1 RLVRSALV
9 RGCSSM
15 LAARRL
21 AVCLGVAALFTL
33 SATGGAAVPA
43 NSVGGL
49 RERANTLA
57 AQERAATLDLYAL
70 EAQLAQ
76 ARSRLTK
83 LSAQRE
89 KAEAQLRSLRIQLD
103 VAWQSAFVAEE
114 RLAGRIR
121 QLYQSGTTVNPVA
134 VLLGAQSLDEAISGL
149 EGLRSVA
156 SGDRDIVLELRRARA
171 ELTAAKR
178 RIAARAAELA
188 TAEDAAAATAARLDA
203 ARTERRAYIAQL
215 TRERGFNAR
224 RIARVQRVARTAGRQ
239 STAIPLVAPTAA
251 VEAPAAPVVTA
262 TVTGER
268 TLTVAATGYS
278 IHGQTATGLPTGWGV
293 VAVDPSVIPLG
304 TRLTIPGYGQGVAAD
319 TGGAV
324 RGATIDLWFPT
335 TSDALA
341 WGRRTVT
348 ITLH

>member
-1 RLVRSALV
+1 
-9 RGCSSM
+9 M

-21 AVCLGVAALFTL
+21 ALCLGAASLFTL
-33 SATGGAAVPA
+33 SATGGAAGPA
-43 NSVGGL
+43 NSVAGL

-57 AQERAATLDLYAL
+57 ARERAATLDLYAI
-70 EAQLAQ
+70 ESQLVQ
-76 ARSRLTK
+76 ARSRLAQ

-89 KAEAQLRSLRIQLD
+89 AAETELRSLRIQLD

-114 RLAGRIR
+114 RLASRIR
-121 QLYQSGTTVNPVA
+121 QLYQSGGAVDPVA

-156 SGDRDIVLELRRARA
+156 SGDRDIVLELRRARVQ
-171 ELTAAKR
+171 LTAAKR
-178 RIAARAAELA
+178 RIAARAAQLA
-188 TAEDAAAATAARLDA
+188 AAEDAAAATAVRLET

-215 TRERGFNAR
+215 ARERGFNAR
-224 RIARVQRVARTAGRQ
+224 RIARVQRIARTAGRH
-239 STAIPLVAPTAA
+239 STAVPVVAPTPA
-251 VEAPAAPVVTA
+251 VETPASPFVTSPA
-262 TVTGER
+262 TGER
-268 TLTVAATGYS
+268 MLTVVATGYS

-304 TRLTIPGYGQGVAAD
+304 TRLTIPGYGEGVAAD

-335 TSDALA
+335 TADALG

-348 ITLH
+348 IMVH

>member
-1 RLVRSALV
+1 
-9 RGCSSM
+9 M
-15 LAARRL
+15 LATRRL
-21 AVCLGVAALFTL
+21 SVCLGVALFAL
-33 SATGGAAVPA
+33 SATGGAAAPA
-43 NSVGGL
+43 NSVAGP

-57 AQERAATLDLYAL
+57 ARERAATLDLYAL

-76 ARSRLTK
+76 ARSRLAR

-89 KAEAQLRSLRIQLD
+89 AAEAELRSLRIQLD

-114 RLAGRIR
+114 RLAARIR
-121 QLYQSGTTVNPVA
+121 QLYQSGGSVDPVA

-156 SGDRDIVLELRRARA
+156 SGDRDIVRELRRARV

-178 RIAARAAELA
+178 RIATRAAALA
-188 TAEDAAAATAARLDA
+188 AAEDAAAATATRLEA
-203 ARTERRAYIAQL
+203 ARSERRAYLAQL
-215 TRERGFNAR
+215 ARERGFTAR
-224 RIARVQRVARTAGRQ
+224 RVARVQRVARTAGHR
-239 STAIPLVAPTAA
+239 SAALPVVAPTAA
-251 VEAPAAPVVTA
+251 VETAPAPVVTE
-262 TVTGER
+262 TSTGER
-268 TLTVAATGYS
+268 TLTVVATGYS
-278 IHGQTATGLPTGWGV
+278 IRGLTAAGLPTGWGV

-335 TSDALA
+335 TAEALA

>member
-1 RLVRSALV
+1 
-9 RGCSSM
+9 M

-21 AVCLGVAALFTL
+21 ALCLGAASLLTL

-43 NSVGGL
+43 NSVAGL

-57 AQERAATLDLYAL
+57 ARERAATLDLYSI
-70 EAQLAQ
+70 ESQLVQ
-76 ARSRLTK
+76 TRARLVQ

-89 KAEAQLRSLRIQLD
+89 AAEAELRSLRIQLD

-114 RLAGRIR
+114 RLASRIR
-121 QLYQSGTTVNPVA
+121 QLYQSGGAVDPVA

-156 SGDRDIVLELRRARA
+156 SGDRDIVLELRRARVQ
-171 ELTAAKR
+171 LTAAKR

-188 TAEDAAAATAARLDA
+188 AAEDAAAATAARLKT

-215 TRERGFNAR
+215 ARERGFNAR
-224 RIARVQRVARTAGRQ
+224 RIARVQRIARSAGRRH
-239 STAIPLVAPTAA
+239 STVVPVVAPTTA
-251 VEAPAAPVVTA
+251 VETPAAPFVTSPA
-262 TVTGER
+262 TGER
-268 TLTVAATGYS
+268 MLTVVATGYS

-304 TRLTIPGYGQGVAAD
+304 TRLTIPGYGEGVAAD
-319 TGGAV
+319 TGSAV

-335 TSDALA
+335 TSDALG